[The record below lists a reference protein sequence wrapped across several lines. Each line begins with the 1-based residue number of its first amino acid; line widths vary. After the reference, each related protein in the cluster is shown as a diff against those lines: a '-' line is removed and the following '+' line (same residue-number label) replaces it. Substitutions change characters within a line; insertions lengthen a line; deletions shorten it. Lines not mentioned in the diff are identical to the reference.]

1 MDSDNQRIYWYFSYP
16 DYRMSLS
23 PLVNSTVPISP
34 MAYVN
39 QLRIQQAK
47 LLHEKHQ
54 LDESEVAYACGF
66 KSLAYFSK
74 SFKKHYGISPSS

>member
-1 MDSDNQRIYWYFSYP
+1 
-16 DYRMSLS
+16 
-23 PLVNSTVPISP
+23 